1 MKKNEILNTEKLS
14 FASLSKLTEQDLLS
28 NKLFNYNLR
37 CTHQSYIIGELY
49 NLDSDSLSFLDM
61 IEDDTYAYLYFKT
74 ISDAVNTLYDNNL
87 FVINANPLTDIG
99 IKNQFITKEELKKEL
114 IKTGLYFNF
123 MDDCP
128 DISKVKIKK

>member
-1 MKKNEILNTEKLS
+1 
-14 FASLSKLTEQDLLS
+14 
-28 NKLFNYNLR
+28 
-37 CTHQSYIIGELY
+37 
-49 NLDSDSLSFLDM
+49 M